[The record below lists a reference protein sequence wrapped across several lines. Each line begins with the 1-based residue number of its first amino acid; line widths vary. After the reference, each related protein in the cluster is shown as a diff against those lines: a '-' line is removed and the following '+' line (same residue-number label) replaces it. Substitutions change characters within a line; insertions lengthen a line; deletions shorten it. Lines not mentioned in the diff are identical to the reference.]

1 MYATFETAGIHTR
14 MSPYVHIDIVVDRVG
29 EPREFPGRRIY
40 NADRACE
47 KSMGVGAI
55 MEMDL
60 PSNKARG
67 TGTGTRGA
75 GQG

>member
-1 MYATFETAGIHTR
+1 M
-14 MSPYVHIDIVVDRVG
+14 YVHIIYVRTCG
-29 EPREFPGRRIY
+29 RRAREFPGRRIY

-60 PSNKARG
+60 PSNKARRTG
-67 TGTGTRGA
+67 TTGTREEEEEEE
-75 GQG
+75 QEEEE

>member
-1 MYATFETAGIHTR
+1 MYILFT
-14 MSPYVHIDIVVDRVG
+14 YVHTCGRRA
-29 EPREFPGRRIY
+29 REFPGRRIY

-60 PSNKARG
+60 PSNKARRTG
-67 TGTGTRGA
+67 TTGTRKE
-75 GQG
+75 

>member
-1 MYATFETAGIHTR
+1 M
-14 MSPYVHIDIVVDRVG
+14 G

-67 TGTGTRGA
+67 TGTETKGA
-75 GQG
+75 GPGGSLKSRHQASGGKGRWVAGEGG

>member
-1 MYATFETAGIHTR
+1 MR
-14 MSPYVHIDIVVDRVG
+14 DRSCGRV
-29 EPREFPGRRIY
+29 REFPGRHTY

-60 PSNKARG
+60 PSNKARRMG
-67 TGTGTRGA
+67 TGIREERQEGTRGERVV
-75 GQG
+75 